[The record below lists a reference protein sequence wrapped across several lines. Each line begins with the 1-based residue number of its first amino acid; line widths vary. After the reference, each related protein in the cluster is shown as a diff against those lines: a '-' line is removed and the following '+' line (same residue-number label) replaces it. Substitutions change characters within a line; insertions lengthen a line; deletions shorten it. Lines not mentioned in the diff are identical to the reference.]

1 MGNGV
6 SRATW
11 DKAEDTDTKLNILF
25 DEINYIKT
33 VLAPKRMV
41 ITGLIGGVV
50 AVVLLGSPKVLS
62 VVSMAVAGMP

>member
-1 MGNGV
+1 MGNGI

-11 DKAEDTDTKLNILF
+11 DRAEDQDTKLDILY
-25 DEINYIKT
+25 DEIFYIKT
-33 VLAPKRMV
+33 VLAPKRMLT
-41 ITGLIGGVV
+41 TGIIGGVA